1 MDAASAKFAALQ
13 TGAWDLNYRLDRGL
27 RVSLATSLALWT
39 LAFWLPAGN
48 HAAADEPSRAAP
60 ALFTGCKPVSL
71 RTFFHAA
78 GDDASPAVELTT
90 AYIETAAESR
100 LRAVTLFDHDVP
112 DVLNVRVIANEA
124 SFNMTVVFL
133 KAIYDPRSSE
143 PGSSSAW
150 IRSAEG
156 AHFGEA
162 GRILDTL
169 AGLVDAFLVDFI
181 RANEHACDQRT

>member
-1 MDAASAKFAALQ
+1 MNHQ
-13 TGAWDLNYRLDRGL
+13 LNLGPKL
-27 RVSLATSLALWT
+27 GIAMALALLT

-48 HAAADEPSRAAP
+48 HAAADEPAGATSP
-60 ALFTGCKPVSL
+60 LFTGCNPVSL
-71 RTFFHAA
+71 RAFYHAT
-78 GDDASPAVELTT
+78 GDDASPVIELTT
-90 AYIETAAESR
+90 ADIETAAESR
-100 LRAVTLFDHDVP
+100 LRAVPLFDHDAP
-112 DVLNVRVIANEA
+112 DVLNVRVIVNEA

-150 IRSAEG
+150 IRSTEG

-162 GRILDTL
+162 GLILDAL
-169 AGLVDAFLVDFI
+169 AELIDAFLVEFI

>member
-1 MDAASAKFAALQ
+1 MNYQ
-13 TGAWDLNYRLDRGL
+13 LNRGL
-27 RVSLATSLALWT
+27 KVGLATSLALWT
-39 LAFWLPAGN
+39 LAFWVPAGS
-48 HAAADEPSRAAP
+48 HAAADEPARAAS

-78 GDDASPAVELTT
+78 GDDASPAFELTT
-90 AYIETAAESR
+90 ADIETAAESR

-112 DVLNVRVIANEA
+112 DVLNVRVIVNEA

-156 AHFGEA
+156 AHLGEA

-169 AGLVDAFLVDFI
+169 AGLVDVFLVDFI
-181 RANEHACDQRT
+181 RANQHACDQRT

>member
-1 MDAASAKFAALQ
+1 MNYQ
-13 TGAWDLNYRLDRGL
+13 LNSGL
-27 RVSLATSLALWT
+27 KVGLATSLALWT

-48 HAAADEPSRAAP
+48 HAAADEPSRAAS
-60 ALFTGCKPVSL
+60 ALFTGCNPVSL

-78 GDDASPAVELTT
+78 TDDASRVIELTT
-90 AYIETAAESR
+90 ADIETAAESR
-100 LRAVTLFDHDVP
+100 LRAVTLFDHDAP

-150 IRSAEG
+150 IRSTEG

-162 GRILDTL
+162 GLILDAL
-169 AGLVDAFLVDFI
+169 AGLVDAFLDEFS
-181 RANEHACDQRT
+181 RANQHACDQRT

>member
-1 MDAASAKFAALQ
+1 M
-13 TGAWDLNYRLDRGL
+13 NYRLNHGL
-27 RVSLATSLALWT
+27 KVSLATSLALWT
-39 LAFWLPAGN
+39 LAFWLSAGN
-48 HAAADEPSRAAP
+48 HAAADEPSRAAS
-60 ALFTGCKPVSL
+60 ALFPGCNPVSL

-78 GDDASPAVELTT
+78 ADDASPTVELTT
-90 AYIETAAESR
+90 ADIETAAESR
-100 LRAVTLFDHDVP
+100 LRAVTLFDHDAP
-112 DVLNVRVIANEA
+112 DVLNVRVIANET

-150 IRSAEG
+150 IRSTEG

-162 GRILDTL
+162 GLILDAL
-169 AGLVDAFLVDFI
+169 AKLVDAFLDEFS